1 LPIDKRL
8 TLDGCLCQVDFLDAQ
23 IAVLDREIA
32 RLALA
37 WPQVLRL
44 MSVPGVN
51 VQTAATFMAWVGDI
65 RRFSS
70 ARARRGPQIA
80 ATATGAQARGA
91 VLAPAHARGGLC
103 VRPPG
108 DDPQQDPQART
119 ARRPPAAEGPQG
131 HRGRATPSASSH
143 ARPNPPIAG
152 SSAT

>member
-37 WPQVLRL
+37 WPQVLL
-44 MSVPGVN
+44 ISVPGVN
-51 VQTAATFMAWVGDI
+51 VQTAATFMASVGDI

-70 ARARRGPQIA
+70 ARAPRA
-80 ATATGAQARGA
+80 ADRHDGDRAQARGA